1 MGNFE
6 IEIKSLLGEKE
17 KADQLRNKLFSL
29 PVPARLI
36 QTGAQLNHYFLVG
49 DWNILLPR
57 IEKYLKSASFEEL
70 RKVVK
75 QGSKHSVRTREVNG
89 RVFFVVKA
97 SVDETS
103 SSNGISRMEFED
115 EVGNL
120 SLDELD
126 SLLVSSG
133 FSFQAKWSREREEYD
148 AGDVTI
154 CIDRNAGYG
163 YVAEFEKVI
172 QNETEIEATRAK
184 LLEFMSDLGV
194 EELPQERLER
204 MFAFYNEHWPEY
216 YGTDRIFVLE

>member
-1 MGNFE
+1 
-6 IEIKSLLGEKE
+6 
-17 KADQLRNKLFSL
+17 
-29 PVPARLI
+29 
-36 QTGAQLNHYFLVG
+36 
-49 DWNILLPR
+49 
-57 IEKYLKSASFEEL
+57 
-70 RKVVK
+70 
-75 QGSKHSVRTREVNG
+75 
-89 RVFFVVKA
+89 
-97 SVDETS
+97 
-103 SSNGISRMEFED
+103 MEFED